1 MIIAIAFFIGAI
13 VFFALTIKPFLKYM
27 METDNG
33 HTMENMIGEM
43 CIMFLWIFTFSVLVG
58 MGIVVSTGI
67 VTL

>member
-33 HTMENMIGEM
+33 HTMENMSRGNVYNVFFVDIY
-43 CIMFLWIFTFSVLVG
+43 IFSISWNG
-58 MGIVVSTGI
+58 YSG
-67 VTL
+67 